1 MQILWKFI
9 ETCLL
14 QGLYFFP
21 EMIAKEEI
29 ARVILE
35 GQRNV
40 KRPIAFYKSISSLHY
55 FQYFQLRT

>member
-14 QGLYFFP
+14 QGLIFFS

-29 ARVILE
+29 AEGDFRRAEKCQKADCIL
-35 GQRNV
+35 
-40 KRPIAFYKSISSLHY
+40 
-55 FQYFQLRT
+55 